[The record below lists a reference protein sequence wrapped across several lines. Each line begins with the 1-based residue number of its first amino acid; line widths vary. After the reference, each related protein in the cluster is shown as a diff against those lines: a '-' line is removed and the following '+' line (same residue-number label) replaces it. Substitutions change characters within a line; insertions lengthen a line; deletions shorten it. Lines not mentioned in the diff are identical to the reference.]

1 MPQDFSVQDLHDL
14 VTVRQMLPKGDP
26 RADKIDQLLI
36 KQGADFLLKP
46 PGMPAAPQP
55 KMQTSNVATAI
66 QNSPSGADP
75 HNPANPTQQGY
86 AQMEPQ
92 NAKDVQDQLAT
103 LAGVSIPAMGAAKAG
118 VNTFSGMME
127 RLSTAAGRE
136 KALEFARELAIK
148 TAKGALKHGAA
159 TAGGAAGGYAAAK
172 ALK

>member
-75 HNPANPTQQGY
+75 QNPANPTQQGY

-103 LAGVSIPAMGAAKAG
+103 LAGVSIPAMGAA
-118 VNTFSGMME
+118 NTFSNTLAK
-127 RLSTAAGRE
+127 LSGAAGRE
-136 KALEFARELAIK
+136 AMIQTLKELALK
-148 TAKGALKHGAA
+148 EVPKMAGMGAGYRFADHLLKKLEGEV
-159 TAGGAAGGYAAAK
+159 GK
-172 ALK
+172 